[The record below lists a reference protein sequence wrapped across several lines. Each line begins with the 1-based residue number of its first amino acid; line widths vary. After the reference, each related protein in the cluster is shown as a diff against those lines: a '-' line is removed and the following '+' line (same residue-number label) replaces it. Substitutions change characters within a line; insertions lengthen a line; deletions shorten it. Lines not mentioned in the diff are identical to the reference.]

1 MLYKFFQLVTERPR
15 NTLSIVAGITLIS
28 ALFIPNLKIDFSIEH
43 LFSEKDPMVERYFS
57 FRDNFGREDNII
69 TIIYKPHDHL
79 EKKLYA
85 ELEELVYQITD
96 LTGVRNVAS
105 IFTLSD
111 VDSRAF
117 IGNIHDNSS
126 PWNKETLEQT
136 LKYIQQDPSIGS
148 KVISRDLKSGA
159 LIISLTDNANNHRD
173 RTDLLNKIKKLT
185 KITSPDW
192 VYSGVSVLRTEYV
205 SYMVRDNFLF
215 LPPIAIILIC
225 ILGFIFR
232 NWVQV
237 FLPLLTVLITVIWL
251 LGFMGAVGLDINII
265 TYIVPTLIFIIGI
278 SDAIHIQARFRE
290 NLSTDNT
297 HPKKVMLL
305 TMVQMS
311 KVIFLTSLTT
321 AIGFLALLTTSIR
334 IIQEFG
340 LEIAMGVMIAWF
352 VSILVVPSGILLL
365 KGFQH
370 QTQDIFS
377 NPLEKLSESIIKRPW
392 AFIIIPV
399 LISGVAIIKVKDI
412 STDASLMDDLR
423 PQNKLYQDLKYTEK
437 YFGGVLPFEILIH
450 LDQNMT
456 GAPRKI
462 ANLDIIPILD
472 QIGTNLRS
480 YLTESRFFSLF
491 DLLESVKRI
500 RGEDPSLPY
509 SQEMIDLVVENQSSE
524 QMKLISRDGQTLR
537 ISGLIENKTSS
548 QMEEIYKK
556 LDSLSQSF
564 PPYLS
569 IEYTG
574 TTVVALKTNNYL
586 VQSLFNSLGIA
597 LLFISII
604 MAFMFRE
611 KHILL
616 ASLITNLI
624 PIFTVLGILAW
635 LNISIR
641 PPTAM
646 TFSVALGIA
655 VDDSLHFL
663 LRYRKE
669 LSKGLNRPD
678 AIKNS
683 IMNTGSA
690 LMITTTVLISGFS
703 ILVLS
708 AFLPTYQFGLLSSA
722 MIGAALICDLT
733 LLPALCLVL
742 PRQAQ
747 DRQL

>member
-1 MLYKFFQLVTERPR
+1 MLYNFFQLIVERPR
-15 NTLSIVAGITLIS
+15 NTLSIVAGITLLSI
-28 ALFIPNLKIDFSIEH
+28 LFIPNLKIDFSIEH
-43 LFSEKDPMVERYFS
+43 LFSEKDPMVERYSS
-57 FRDNFGREDNII
+57 FRDTFGREDNII
-69 TIIYKPHDHL
+69 TIIYKPSDHL
-79 EKKLYA
+79 EKKLYV
-85 ELEELVYQITD
+85 ELEDLVYQITD
-96 LTGVRNVAS
+96 LTGVQDVAS

-111 VDSRAF
+111 VDLRAY
-117 IGNIHDNSS
+117 IGNIHDSLK
-126 PWNKETLEQT
+126 PWNKDRLAQT
-136 LKYIQQDPSIGS
+136 LKYIQLDPSIGS
-148 KVISRDLKSGA
+148 KVISRDLKNGA

-173 RTDLLNKIKKLT
+173 RTNLLNKIKELT
-185 KITSPDW
+185 KTTSPDW
-192 VYSGVSVLRTEYV
+192 VFSGVSVLRTEYV

-215 LPPIAIILIC
+215 LPPIAVILIC

-251 LGFMGAVGLDINII
+251 LGFMGAIGLDINII
-265 TYIVPTLIFIIGI
+265 TYIVPTLLFIIGI

-290 NLSTDNT
+290 NLSKDNT
-297 HPKKVMLL
+297 NPKEVMLV

-311 KVIFLTSLTT
+311 KVILLTSLTT

-340 LEIAMGVMIAWF
+340 LEIAIGVMIAWL

-365 KGFQH
+365 KGFQY
-370 QTQDIFS
+370 QNQNIFS
-377 NPLEKLSESIIKRPW
+377 TPLEKLSLSIIKRPW
-392 AFIIIPV
+392 AFIIIPI

-423 PQNKLYQDLKYTEK
+423 PKNKLYQDLKFTEK
-437 YFGGVLPFEILIH
+437 YFGGVLPFEVLLH
-450 LDQNMT
+450 LDQNMA
-456 GAPRKI
+456 GAPEKI
-462 ANLDIIPILD
+462 ASVDIIPILD
-472 QIGTNLRS
+472 QIETNLKS
-480 YLTESRFFSLF
+480 YLTESRFFSLS

-500 RGEDPSLPY
+500 RNEDPSLPY
-509 SQEMIDLVVENQSSE
+509 KQEMIDLVIENQSGE
-524 QMKLISRDGQTLR
+524 QIKLINSEGNTLR

-548 QMEEIYKK
+548 EMEEIYTK
-556 LDSLSQSF
+556 LDSLSESF

-597 LLFISII
+597 LLFISLI
-604 MAFMFRE
+604 MAFMFRA
-611 KHILL
+611 KYILL
-616 ASLITNLI
+616 ASLLTNLI

-678 AIKNS
+678 AIKNT
-683 IMNTGSA
+683 IINTGSA
-690 LMITTTVLISGFS
+690 LMITTTVLVSGFS

-708 AFLPTYQFGLLSSA
+708 AFLPTYQFGLLSSG

-733 LLPALCLVL
+733 LLPALCLIL
-742 PRQAQ
+742 PNPNKE
-747 DRQL
+747 

>member
-1 MLYKFFQLVTERPR
+1 MLYNFFQLIVERPQ
-15 NTLSIVAGITLIS
+15 NTLSIVAGITLLSI
-28 ALFIPNLKIDFSIEH
+28 LFIPNLKIDFSIEH
-43 LFSEKDPMVERYFS
+43 LFSEKDPMVERYSS
-57 FRDNFGREDNII
+57 FRDTFGREDNII
-69 TIIYKPHDHL
+69 TIIYKPSDHL
-79 EKKLYA
+79 EKKLYV
-85 ELEELVYQITD
+85 ELEDLVYQITD
-96 LTGVRNVAS
+96 LTGVQDVAS

-111 VDSRAF
+111 VDLRAY
-117 IGNIHDNSS
+117 IGNIHDSLK
-126 PWNKETLEQT
+126 PWNKDRLAQT
-136 LKYIQQDPSIGS
+136 LKYIQLDPSIGS
-148 KVISRDLKSGA
+148 KVISRDLKNGA

-173 RTDLLNKIKKLT
+173 RTNLLNKIKELT
-185 KITSPDW
+185 KTTSPDW
-192 VYSGVSVLRTEYV
+192 VFSGVSVLRTEYV

-215 LPPIAIILIC
+215 LPPIAVILIC

-251 LGFMGAVGLDINII
+251 LGFMGAIGLDINII
-265 TYIVPTLIFIIGI
+265 TYIVPTLLFIIGI
-278 SDAIHIQARFRE
+278 SDAVHIQARFRE
-290 NLSTDNT
+290 NLSKDNT
-297 HPKKVMLL
+297 NPKEVMLV

-311 KVIFLTSLTT
+311 KVILLTSLTT

-340 LEIAMGVMIAWF
+340 LEIAIGVMIAWL

-365 KGFQH
+365 KGFQY
-370 QTQDIFS
+370 QNQNIFS
-377 NPLEKLSESIIKRPW
+377 TPLEKLSLSIIKRPW
-392 AFIIIPV
+392 AFIIIPI

-423 PQNKLYQDLKYTEK
+423 PKNKLYQDLKFTEK
-437 YFGGVLPFEILIH
+437 YFGGVLPFEVLLH
-450 LDQNMT
+450 LDQNMA
-456 GAPRKI
+456 GAPEKI
-462 ANLDIIPILD
+462 ASVDIIPILD
-472 QIGTNLRS
+472 QIETNLKS
-480 YLTESRFFSLF
+480 YLTESRFFSLS
-491 DLLESVKRI
+491 DLLKSVKRI
-500 RGEDPSLPY
+500 RNEDPSLPY
-509 SQEMIDLVVENQSSE
+509 KQEMIDLVIENQSGE
-524 QMKLISRDGQTLR
+524 QIKLINSEGNTLR

-548 QMEEIYKK
+548 EMEEIYTK
-556 LDSLSQSF
+556 LDSLSESF

-597 LLFISII
+597 LLFISLI
-604 MAFMFRE
+604 MAFMFRA
-611 KHILL
+611 KYILL
-616 ASLITNLI
+616 ASLLTNLI

-678 AIKNS
+678 AIKNT
-683 IMNTGSA
+683 IINTGSA
-690 LMITTTVLISGFS
+690 LMITTTVLVSGFS

-708 AFLPTYQFGLLSSA
+708 AFLPTYQFGLLSSG

-733 LLPALCLVL
+733 LLPALCLIL
-742 PRQAQ
+742 PNPNKE
-747 DRQL
+747 

>member
-1 MLYKFFQLVTERPR
+1 MLYNFFQLIVERPR
-15 NTLSIVAGITLIS
+15 NTLSIVAGITLLSI
-28 ALFIPNLKIDFSIEH
+28 LFIPNLKIDFSIEH
-43 LFSEKDPMVERYFS
+43 LFSEKDPMVERYSS
-57 FRDNFGREDNII
+57 FRDTFGREDNII
-69 TIIYKPHDHL
+69 TIIYKPSDHL
-79 EKKLYA
+79 EKKLYV
-85 ELEELVYQITD
+85 ELEDLVYQITD
-96 LTGVRNVAS
+96 LTGVQDVAS

-111 VDSRAF
+111 VDLRAY
-117 IGNIHDNSS
+117 IGNIHDSLK
-126 PWNKETLEQT
+126 PWNKDRLAQT
-136 LKYIQQDPSIGS
+136 LKYIQLDPSIGS
-148 KVISRDLKSGA
+148 KVISRDLKNGA

-173 RTDLLNKIKKLT
+173 RTNLLNKIKELT
-185 KITSPDW
+185 KTTSPDW
-192 VYSGVSVLRTEYV
+192 VFSGVSVLRTEYV

-215 LPPIAIILIC
+215 LPPIAVILIC

-237 FLPLLTVLITVIWL
+237 FLPLLTILITVIWL
-251 LGFMGAVGLDINII
+251 LGFMGAIGLDINII
-265 TYIVPTLIFIIGI
+265 TYIVPTLLFIIGI

-290 NLSTDNT
+290 NLSKDNT
-297 HPKKVMLL
+297 NPKEVMLV

-311 KVIFLTSLTT
+311 KVILLTSLTT

-340 LEIAMGVMIAWF
+340 LEIAIGVMIAWL

-365 KGFQH
+365 KGFQY
-370 QTQDIFS
+370 QNQNIFS
-377 NPLEKLSESIIKRPW
+377 TPLEKLSLSIIKRPW
-392 AFIIIPV
+392 AFIIIPI

-423 PQNKLYQDLKYTEK
+423 PKNKLYQDLKFTEK
-437 YFGGVLPFEILIH
+437 YFGGVLPFEVLLH
-450 LDQNMT
+450 LDQNMA
-456 GAPRKI
+456 GAPEKI
-462 ANLDIIPILD
+462 ASVDIIPILD
-472 QIGTNLRS
+472 QIETNLKS
-480 YLTESRFFSLF
+480 YLTESRFFSLS

-500 RGEDPSLPY
+500 RNEDPSLPY
-509 SQEMIDLVVENQSSE
+509 KQEMIDLVIENQSGE
-524 QMKLISRDGQTLR
+524 QIKLINSEGNTLR

-548 QMEEIYKK
+548 EMEEIYTK
-556 LDSLSQSF
+556 LDSLSESF

-597 LLFISII
+597 LLFISLI
-604 MAFMFRE
+604 MAFMFRA
-611 KHILL
+611 KYILL
-616 ASLITNLI
+616 ASLLTNLI

-678 AIKNS
+678 AIKNT
-683 IMNTGSA
+683 IINTGSA
-690 LMITTTVLISGFS
+690 LMITTTVLVSGFS

-708 AFLPTYQFGLLSSA
+708 AFLPTYQFGLLSSG

-733 LLPALCLVL
+733 LLPALCLIL
-742 PRQAQ
+742 PNPNKE
-747 DRQL
+747 

>member
-1 MLYKFFQLVTERPR
+1 MLYNFFQLIVERPR
-15 NTLSIVAGITLIS
+15 NTLSIVAGITLLSI
-28 ALFIPNLKIDFSIEH
+28 LFIPNLKIDFSIEH
-43 LFSEKDPMVERYFS
+43 LFSEKDPMVDRYSS
-57 FRDNFGREDNII
+57 FRDTFGREDNII
-69 TIIYKPHDHL
+69 TIIYKPSDHL
-79 EKKLYA
+79 EKKLYV
-85 ELEELVYQITD
+85 ELENLVYQITD
-96 LTGVRNVAS
+96 LTGVQDVAS

-111 VDSRAF
+111 VDLRAY
-117 IGNIHDNSS
+117 IGNIHDSLK
-126 PWNKETLEQT
+126 PWNKDRLAQT
-136 LKYIQQDPSIGS
+136 LKYIQLDPSIGS
-148 KVISRDLKSGA
+148 KVISRDLKNGA

-173 RTDLLNKIKKLT
+173 RTNLLNKIKELT
-185 KITSPDW
+185 KTTSPDW
-192 VYSGVSVLRTEYV
+192 VFSGVSVLRTEYV

-215 LPPIAIILIC
+215 LPPIAVILIC

-251 LGFMGAVGLDINII
+251 LGFMGAIGLDINII
-265 TYIVPTLIFIIGI
+265 TYIVPTLLFIIGI

-290 NLSTDNT
+290 NLSKDNT
-297 HPKKVMLL
+297 NPKEVMLV

-311 KVIFLTSLTT
+311 KVILLTSLTT

-340 LEIAMGVMIAWF
+340 LEIAIGVMIAWL

-365 KGFQH
+365 KGFQY
-370 QTQDIFS
+370 QNRNIFS
-377 NPLEKLSESIIKRPW
+377 TPLEKLSMSIIKRPW
-392 AFIIIPV
+392 AFIIIPI

-423 PQNKLYQDLKYTEK
+423 PKNKLYQDLKFTEK
-437 YFGGVLPFEILIH
+437 YFGGVLPFEVLLH
-450 LDQNMT
+450 LDQNMA
-456 GAPRKI
+456 GAPEKI
-462 ANLDIIPILD
+462 ASVDIIPILD
-472 QIGTNLRS
+472 QIETNLKS
-480 YLTESRFFSLF
+480 YLTESRFFSLS

-500 RGEDPSLPY
+500 RNEDPSLPY
-509 SQEMIDLVVENQSSE
+509 KQEMIDLVIENQSGE
-524 QMKLISRDGQTLR
+524 QIKLINSEGNTLR

-548 QMEEIYKK
+548 EMEEIYTK
-556 LDSLSQSF
+556 LDSLSESF

-597 LLFISII
+597 LLFISLI
-604 MAFMFRE
+604 MAFMFRA
-611 KHILL
+611 KYILL
-616 ASLITNLI
+616 ASLLTNLI

-678 AIKNS
+678 AIKNT
-683 IMNTGSA
+683 IINTGSA
-690 LMITTTVLISGFS
+690 LMITTTVLVSGFS

-708 AFLPTYQFGLLSSA
+708 AFLPTYQFGLLSSG

-733 LLPALCLVL
+733 LLPALCLIL
-742 PRQAQ
+742 PNPNKE
-747 DRQL
+747 

>member
-1 MLYKFFQLVTERPR
+1 MLYNFFQLIVVRPR
-15 NTLSIVAGITLIS
+15 NTLSIVAGITLLSI
-28 ALFIPNLKIDFSIEH
+28 LFIPNLKIDFSIEH
-43 LFSEKDPMVERYFS
+43 LFSEKDPMVERYSS
-57 FRDNFGREDNII
+57 FRDTFGREDNII
-69 TIIYKPHDHL
+69 TIIYKPSDHL
-79 EKKLYA
+79 EKKLYV
-85 ELEELVYQITD
+85 ELEDLVYQITD
-96 LTGVRNVAS
+96 LTGVQDVAS

-111 VDSRAF
+111 VDLRAY
-117 IGNIHDNSS
+117 IGNIHDSLK
-126 PWNKETLEQT
+126 PWNKDRLAQT
-136 LKYIQQDPSIGS
+136 LKYIQLDPSIGS
-148 KVISRDLKSGA
+148 KVISRDLKNGA

-173 RTDLLNKIKKLT
+173 RTNLLNKIKELT
-185 KITSPDW
+185 KTTSPDW
-192 VYSGVSVLRTEYV
+192 VFSGVSVLRTEYV

-215 LPPIAIILIC
+215 LPPIAVILIC

-237 FLPLLTVLITVIWL
+237 FLPLLTILITVIWL
-251 LGFMGAVGLDINII
+251 LGFMGAIGLDINII
-265 TYIVPTLIFIIGI
+265 TYIVPTLLFIIGI

-290 NLSTDNT
+290 NLSKDNT
-297 HPKKVMLL
+297 NPKEVMLV

-311 KVIFLTSLTT
+311 KVILLTSLTT

-340 LEIAMGVMIAWF
+340 LEIAIGVMIAWL

-365 KGFQH
+365 KGFQY
-370 QTQDIFS
+370 QNQNIFS
-377 NPLEKLSESIIKRPW
+377 TPLEKLSLSIIKRPW
-392 AFIIIPV
+392 AFIIIPI

-423 PQNKLYQDLKYTEK
+423 PKNKLYQDLKFTEK
-437 YFGGVLPFEILIH
+437 YFGGVLPFEVLLH
-450 LDQNMT
+450 LDQNMA
-456 GAPRKI
+456 GAPEKI
-462 ANLDIIPILD
+462 ASVDIIPILD
-472 QIGTNLRS
+472 QIETNLKS
-480 YLTESRFFSLF
+480 YLTESRFFSLS
-491 DLLESVKRI
+491 DLLKSVKRI
-500 RGEDPSLPY
+500 RNEDPSLPY
-509 SQEMIDLVVENQSSE
+509 KQEMIDLVIENQSGE
-524 QMKLISRDGQTLR
+524 QIKLINSEGNTLR

-548 QMEEIYKK
+548 EMEEIYTK
-556 LDSLSQSF
+556 LDSLSESF

-597 LLFISII
+597 LLFISLI
-604 MAFMFRE
+604 MAFMFRA
-611 KHILL
+611 KYILL
-616 ASLITNLI
+616 ASLLTNLI

-678 AIKNS
+678 AIKNT
-683 IMNTGSA
+683 IINTGSA
-690 LMITTTVLISGFS
+690 LMITTTVLVSGFS

-708 AFLPTYQFGLLSSA
+708 AFLPTYQFGLLSSG

-733 LLPALCLVL
+733 LLPALCLIL
-742 PRQAQ
+742 PNPNKE
-747 DRQL
+747 

>member
-1 MLYKFFQLVTERPR
+1 MLYNFFQLIVERPR
-15 NTLSIVAGITLIS
+15 NTLSIVAGITLLSI
-28 ALFIPNLKIDFSIEH
+28 LFIPNLKIDFSIEH
-43 LFSEKDPMVERYFS
+43 LFSEKDPMVERYSS
-57 FRDNFGREDNII
+57 FRDTFGREDNII
-69 TIIYKPHDHL
+69 TIIYKPSDHL
-79 EKKLYA
+79 EKKLYV
-85 ELEELVYQITD
+85 ELEDLVYQITD
-96 LTGVRNVAS
+96 LTGVQDVAS

-111 VDSRAF
+111 VDLRAY
-117 IGNIHDNSS
+117 IGNIHDSLK
-126 PWNKETLEQT
+126 PWNKDRLAQT
-136 LKYIQQDPSIGS
+136 LKYIQLDPSIGS
-148 KVISRDLKSGA
+148 KVISRDLKNGA

-173 RTDLLNKIKKLT
+173 RTNLLNKIKELT
-185 KITSPDW
+185 KTTSPDW
-192 VYSGVSVLRTEYV
+192 VFSGVSVLRTEYV

-215 LPPIAIILIC
+215 LPPIAVILIC

-251 LGFMGAVGLDINII
+251 LGFMGAIGLDINII
-265 TYIVPTLIFIIGI
+265 TYIVPTLLFIIGI

-290 NLSTDNT
+290 NLSKDNT
-297 HPKKVMLL
+297 NPKEVMLV

-311 KVIFLTSLTT
+311 KVILLTSLTT

-340 LEIAMGVMIAWF
+340 LEIAIGVMIAWL

-365 KGFQH
+365 KGFQY
-370 QTQDIFS
+370 QNQNIFS
-377 NPLEKLSESIIKRPW
+377 TPLEKLSLSIIKRPW
-392 AFIIIPV
+392 AFIIIPI

-423 PQNKLYQDLKYTEK
+423 PKNKLYQDLKFTEK
-437 YFGGVLPFEILIH
+437 YFGGVLPFEVLLH
-450 LDQNMT
+450 LDQNMA
-456 GAPRKI
+456 GAPEKI
-462 ANLDIIPILD
+462 ASVDIIPILD
-472 QIGTNLRS
+472 QIETNLKS
-480 YLTESRFFSLF
+480 YLTESRFFSLS

-500 RGEDPSLPY
+500 RNEDPSLPY
-509 SQEMIDLVVENQSSE
+509 KQEMIDLVIENQSDE
-524 QMKLISRDGQTLR
+524 QIKLINSEGNTLR

-548 QMEEIYKK
+548 EMEEIYTK
-556 LDSLSQSF
+556 LDSLSESF

-597 LLFISII
+597 LLFISLI
-604 MAFMFRE
+604 MAFMFRA
-611 KHILL
+611 KYILL
-616 ASLITNLI
+616 ASLLTNLI

-678 AIKNS
+678 AIKNT
-683 IMNTGSA
+683 IINTGSA
-690 LMITTTVLISGFS
+690 LMITTTVLVSGFS

-708 AFLPTYQFGLLSSA
+708 AFLPTYQFGLLSSG

-733 LLPALCLVL
+733 LLPALCLIL
-742 PRQAQ
+742 PNPNKE
-747 DRQL
+747 